1 MQENLF
7 YGTSGKEYK
16 KCVHAFTLK
25 DCGVL
30 LKGNGVYFMFTELK
44 YDCLLECID
53 QYSTHH
59 I

>member
-1 MQENLF
+1 MARVEKSIKSVFMHLL
-7 YGTSGKEYK
+7 E
-16 KCVHAFTLK
+16 A
-25 DCGVL
+25 CGVL